1 MSKRMTK
8 PETKTVEK
16 KVVDAP
22 KESTIYIGRSLPGLS
37 RYTVF
42 KGGQLPPH
50 VAELADKNK
59 SVAGLIVPVSGLQE
73 ARKNMQIKGHILN
86 VYLTQQNKEA

>member
-1 MSKRMTK
+1 MSK
-8 PETKTVEK
+8 KTQSEVKTEKK
-16 KVVDAP
+16 KVVDVP
-22 KESTIYIGRSLPGLS
+22 KEPTVYIGRSLPGLS
-37 RYTVF
+37 RNTVF

-50 VAELADKNK
+50 VAKLADENK

>member
-1 MSKRMTK
+1 MSKRAK
-8 PETKTVEK
+8 PEIKIAEK
-16 KVVDAP
+16 KVVDVP
-22 KESTIYIGRSLPGLS
+22 KEPTIYIGRSLPGLS
-37 RYTVF
+37 RNTVF

-50 VAELADKNK
+50 VAKLADENK
-59 SVAGLIVPVSGLQE
+59 SVAGLIVPVSDAPV

>member
-1 MSKRMTK
+1 MSKRATK
-8 PETKTVEK
+8 SEVKSEK
-16 KVVDAP
+16 KQVVNEA
-22 KESTIYIGRSLPGLS
+22 TIYIGRSKPGLS
-37 RYTVF
+37 SFTIF

-50 VAELADKNK
+50 VAKLADEDK

-86 VYLTQQNKEA
+86 VYLTQQKKEA

>member
-1 MSKRMTK
+1 MSKKTK
-8 PETKTVEK
+8 SEVKIEEK
-16 KVVDAP
+16 KVVNTP

-50 VAELADKNK
+50 VAKLADDNK